1 MPLTSLNGV
10 RIYWEQ
16 RGQAGPGV
24 VFVHGSWGDHR
35 NWEPVVPAFARS
47 FRVITYDRRGHSQS
61 ERPSGHGRI
70 AEDVADL
77 AALIA
82 ASGLAPVHLAGN
94 SGGAVVAL
102 KLAASQPHL
111 LASVAVHE
119 PPMFGLVPD
128 HPVIPAVRERIG
140 AVLELLRR
148 GDMEAGA
155 RLFAETIAFGPGM
168 WAQLPEEM
176 RRTFVF
182 NAPTFLDEL
191 NEPDE
196 TALSVDLDALARF
209 PRPMLLTQGDQSAP
223 FFPVILERIAARL
236 PAARRH
242 TFRGAGHVPHVT
254 APDDYVKVVGQFLGQ
269 QQPA

>member
-1 MPLTSLNGV
+1 MALTSLNGV

-24 VFVHGSWGDHR
+24 VFVHGSWGDHH
-35 NWEPVVPAFARS
+35 NWDLVVPAFARS
-47 FRVITYDRRGHSQS
+47 FRAITYDRRGHSQS
-61 ERPSGHGRI
+61 ERPAGQGRI

-82 ASGLAPVHLAGN
+82 ASGLAPVHLVGN
-94 SGGAVVAL
+94 SGGAVVSL

-111 LASVAVHE
+111 LADVAVHE
-119 PPMFGLVPD
+119 PPMFGLIPD
-128 HPVIPAVRERIG
+128 HLMMPAVRGQIG
-140 AVLELLRR
+140 AVLELLRQ

-155 RLFAETIAFGPGM
+155 RLFVETIAFGPGT
-168 WAQLPEEM
+168 WERLPEDM
-176 RRTFVF
+176 RRTFVY

-209 PRPMLLTQGDQSAP
+209 PGPMLLTQGDQSAP

-242 TFRGAGHVPHVT
+242 TFRGEGHVPHVT
-254 APDDYVKVVGQFLGQ
+254 APDEYVKVVGQFLREQ
-269 QQPA
+269 QAA